1 MTPSDFSETVAAFQQ
16 TLQRLTEDPI
26 HRTTINYGEKL
37 QLTRNGEKVTLC
49 LYNGKKGLKLV
60 WGGKAS
66 SFLTECQE
74 AMGETETKHT
84 NTSIS
89 LLEQATG
96 FDGLWAGSDESGKG
110 DYFGPLVVAAV
121 CLDTAAGKKLCQEG
135 VMDSKALPDKKIHEL
150 AQKIRKNAKSFS
162 ILALKEPFYNQRYAQ
177 LQSKKMNLN
186 HLLASGHVHALDEVL
201 QKVPTC
207 HWAVVDQFSRHS
219 PIAAQLIARHTGL
232 HVYETPGGERDMAV
246 AAASILARDTFVSIM
261 DDMSVKAGFS
271 LPKGGSTQATAAAKK
286 IVKEQGREAL
296 GQYVKLH
303 FANTKSF

>member
-1 MTPSDFSETVAAFQQ
+1 MTPSDFSETVASFQQ

-26 HRTTINYGEKL
+26 HRTAINYGKKL
-37 QLTRNGEKVTLC
+37 QLTRNGEKVTVC

-74 AMGETETKHT
+74 AIGEAETKH
-84 NTSIS
+84 TSIS
-89 LLEQATG
+89 LLEQAAG
-96 FDGLWAGSDESGKG
+96 FDGLWVGSDESGKG

-121 CLDTAAGKKLCQEG
+121 CLDNATGKKLYQDG
-135 VMDSKALPDKKIHEL
+135 VMDSKALSDKKIREL
-150 AQKIRKNAKSFS
+150 AQEIRKSAKSFS

-177 LQSKKMNLN
+177 LQSQKMNLN
-186 HLLASGHVHALDEVL
+186 HLLASGHVHALDAVL

-219 PIAAQLIARHTGL
+219 SIAAQLLARHPGL

-261 DDMSVKAGFS
+261 DALSAKAGFP
-271 LPKGGSTQATAAAKK
+271 LPKGGGAQATAAAKRV
-286 IVKEQGREAL
+286 VKEQGREAL
-296 GQYVKLH
+296 EQYVKLH
-303 FANTKSF
+303 FANTKSL